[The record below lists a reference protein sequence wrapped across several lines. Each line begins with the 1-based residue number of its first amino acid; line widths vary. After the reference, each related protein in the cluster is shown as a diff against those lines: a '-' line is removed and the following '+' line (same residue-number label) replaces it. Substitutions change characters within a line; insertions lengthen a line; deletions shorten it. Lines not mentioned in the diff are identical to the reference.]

1 MSEQK
6 SNKGLAFIL
15 GAAVG
20 AAAGYFFT
28 TEEGKKL
35 RKQAADK
42 AGELKEAAKQ
52 QLKDVDMDA
61 VLEKGKVVLQ
71 DGLNQVSNGTKT
83 TVERVESSFQRGMN
97 KAREEMERQRNNT
110 DDYMHNGRS

>member
-1 MSEQK
+1 MAER
-6 SNKGLAFIL
+6 SNRGLAFIL

-42 AGELKEAAKQ
+42 ASELKEVAKK

-61 VLEKGKVVLQ
+61 MLEKGKVVLQ
-71 DGLNQVSNGTKT
+71 DGINQVTNGTKT

-97 KAREEMERQRNNT
+97 KAREEMERQRTNM
-110 DDYMHNGRS
+110 DDYMQNGRS